1 MGEKITRRR
10 DMKKLLI
17 SLLIGT
23 ILLAGLIVSLIL
35 LNKAIASGSWAD
47 DTIRI
52 YGFIRIFV
60 IMSIAIDGFLIAQ
73 WIFLIIFRTD

>member
-23 ILLAGLIVSLIL
+23 ILLAGLIVSLII
-35 LNKAIASGSWAD
+35 LNGAIASGNWD
-47 DTIRI
+47 ERTTKI
-52 YGFIRIFV
+52 YGLLRFFV
-60 IMSIAIDGFLIAQ
+60 ILSIAVDGFLIAQ